1 MNPRIVNQLSHLF
14 LHKMNSLV
22 IWENNTLSI
31 RYFNKKYSLYDG
43 DKLVVND
50 YDSLTPCIDSL
61 FIAVMRENYS
71 YKYQLLNINGEK
83 VFGDEK
89 KFEFIGFNHELN
101 KFTFYDYF
109 NKIDLVFPKLSE
121 EKNKLFILFLR
132 QIYRKKINDICEFQ
146 TIVDEIFKIIR

>member
-1 MNPRIVNQLSHLF
+1 MLNHYLKVVVN
-14 LHKMNSLV
+14 KMNSLV

-83 VFGDEK
+83 VFGDE
-89 KFEFIGFNHELN
+89 E
-101 KFTFYDYF
+101 
-109 NKIDLVFPKLSE
+109 S
-121 EKNKLFILFLR
+121 
-132 QIYRKKINDICEFQ
+132 
-146 TIVDEIFKIIR
+146 